1 LDFLLADIEEL
12 KREGLF
18 RDPFVFECEQAKT
31 LRTAGKT
38 LLNFCSNDYLGL
50 CSRKEVKEA
59 QIDAINK
66 WGNGSGASRLVTGT
80 MSVHRLLEEKLA
92 LFEKKESAILFPT
105 GYMANVGTISS
116 LLNSQDA
123 VIVDRLNH
131 ASIIDGARLS
141 GAKIYVFAHSDMN
154 RLESILKRSQNKRR
168 RLVVTD
174 SVFSMDG
181 DLAYLR
187 DIVFLK
193 EKYSAILMLDEAHGT
208 GVFGESGA
216 GLSEE
221 LGVKGNVDILM
232 GTLSKAV
239 GVLGG
244 FVAGDKTLTDY
255 LLNKARSYIYTTSS
269 PPALCAGNIKALEI
283 IESEP
288 DVRKRLRRNAAWV
301 RSEIKKMGFDI
312 LNSESQ
318 IVPVIVGGAKKAVE
332 YSKALMKEGIF
343 VQAIRPPTVPK
354 GTSRLR
360 ITISALHEKADLE
373 ELVAKLKNIV

>member
-1 LDFLLADIEEL
+1 LFLQEDIEEL
-12 KREGLF
+12 KKEGLF
-18 RDPFVFECEQAKT
+18 RNPFIFQGEQSKN
-31 LRTAGKT
+31 LRMVGKN

-50 CSRKEVKEA
+50 CSRQEIKEA
-59 QIDAINK
+59 QIDAIDK

-80 MSVHRLLEEKLA
+80 MSIHRLLEEALA

-141 GAKIYVFAHSDMN
+141 GAKLCVFVHSDMN

-181 DLAYLR
+181 DLANLR

-193 EKYSAILMLDEAHGT
+193 DKYNALLMVDEAHAT
-208 GVFGESGA
+208 GVFGENGG
-216 GLSEE
+216 GLSEA
-221 LGVKGNVDILM
+221 LDVKDSVDVLM
-232 GTLSKAV
+232 GTLSKAA
-239 GVLGG
+239 GLLGG

-255 LLNKARSYIYTTSS
+255 LLNKARSYIYTTSP

-283 IESEP
+283 IKNEP
-288 DVRKRLRRNAAWV
+288 DTRKRLMHNAAWV
-301 RSEIKKMGFDI
+301 RGEIKRMGFDI
-312 LNSESQ
+312 LSSESQ
-318 IVPVIVGGAKKAVE
+318 IIPVIIGDARKAVE
-332 YSKALMKEGIF
+332 SSKTLMDEGIF

-354 GTSRLR
+354 GSSRLR
-360 ITISALHEKADLE
+360 ITISALHEKPDLE
-373 ELVAKLKNIV
+373 ELIAKLKNIV